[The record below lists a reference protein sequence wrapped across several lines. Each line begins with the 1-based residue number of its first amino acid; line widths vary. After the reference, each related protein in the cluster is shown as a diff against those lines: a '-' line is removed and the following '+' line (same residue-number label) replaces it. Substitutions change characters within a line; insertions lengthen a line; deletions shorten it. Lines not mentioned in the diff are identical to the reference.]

1 MPDNYIS
8 ISAEKGSIN
17 VSEEVIAVIAGSAI
31 SETEGVAGLSNT
43 VGSEIYEF
51 IGRKSVTKGIKVS
64 FDEGSIVIEATIMVR
79 FGTTIS
85 TIAEKVQSAVACAVE
100 SMTGMSPVVNIR
112 VAGISFDK

>member
-17 VSEEVIAVIAGSAI
+17 VSEEVIAIIAGAAI
-31 SETEGVAGLSNT
+31 SETEGVAGLSNS

-64 FDEGSIVIEATIMVR
+64 FAENQIIIDATIMVR

-85 TIAEKVQSAVACAVE
+85 VIAEKVQLAVAGSVE
-100 SMTGMSPVVNIR
+100 NMTGIAPVVNIR
-112 VAGISFDK
+112 VAGISFEK